1 MLTLCHMGGRRARRG
16 REGRKE
22 GGRRRRERGLWREGW
37 DVGEGGKGGGRER
50 RRGGEGEGKEE
61 MREEEEV

>member
-1 MLTLCHMGGRRARRG
+1 M
-16 REGRKE
+16 E
-22 GGRRRRERGLWREGW
+22 GGGEGGDYGGRGLWREGW
-37 DVGEGGKGGGRER
+37 DVGEGGTGGGRERRTGGGRER

>member
-1 MLTLCHMGGRRARRG
+1 M
-16 REGRKE
+16 E
-22 GGRRRRERGLWREGW
+22 GGGEGGDYGGRGLWREGW
-37 DVGEGGKGGGRER
+37 DVGEGGTGGGRER